1 MFGAHTSQKK
11 AMTPLHVMVGL
22 PIALASVTA
31 PARVE
36 IETPEPP
43 TPAVID
49 SQRVLIYE
57 LHITSSA
64 RTPLELRRIEV
75 QLERRAGEARDVEL
89 VDQDALRVDD
99 RRRRGLRSLDLD
111 AGRRGHAGQGDGQPH
126 HNMQW
131 CHGFLL

>member
-43 TPAVID
+43 TPVVVD
-49 SQRVLIYE
+49 SQRVLVYE
-57 LHITSSA
+57 LHITSFA

-75 QLERRAGEARDVEL
+75 FDRPALPLANYRDSAL
-89 VDQDALRVDD
+89 VALLQTVGGMHEPAHD
-99 RRRRGLRSLDLD
+99 
-111 AGRRGHAGQGDGQPH
+111 
-126 HNMQW
+126 
-131 CHGFLL
+131 

>member
-43 TPAVID
+43 TPVVID
-49 SQRVLIYE
+49 SQRVLVYE
-57 LHITSSA
+57 LHITSFA

-75 QLERRAGEARDVEL
+75 LGGPALPLATYRDSGLAALLEPVGGMHEPPPGPAR
-89 VDQDALRVDD
+89 
-99 RRRRGLRSLDLD
+99 
-111 AGRRGHAGQGDGQPH
+111 P
-126 HNMQW
+126 
-131 CHGFLL
+131 